1 MKKSAF
7 FLIFISVF
15 IPFAYSWTPIYGFP
29 KPGGIPSG
37 FGGQEN
43 SSTNLKDQA
52 KEKAVKKIIN
62 SVMGKAFKGGLI
74 VASKQKWACDKLDQ
88 AESIVQVLKK
98 PKLLRK
104 VNNLQDTLYC
114 KLSESIPLELLAE
127 E

>member
-1 MKKSAF
+1 M
-7 FLIFISVF
+7 FISAS
-15 IPFAYSWTPIYGFP
+15 IPVACFCTPIYGFP
-29 KPGGIPSG
+29 KPSGIPSG

-43 SSTNLKDQA
+43 SSTNIKDQA
-52 KEKAVKKIIN
+52 KEKAVKKIID
-62 SVMGKAFKGGLI
+62 SVLGKAFKGGLI

-88 AESIVQVLKK
+88 AESILQVLQK

-114 KLSESIPLELLAE
+114 QLSESIPLELLAE

>member
-1 MKKSAF
+1 M
-7 FLIFISVF
+7 LR
-15 IPFAYSWTPIYGFP
+15 
-29 KPGGIPSG
+29 
-37 FGGQEN
+37 
-43 SSTNLKDQA
+43 
-52 KEKAVKKIIN
+52 
-62 SVMGKAFKGGLI
+62 KAFKGGLI